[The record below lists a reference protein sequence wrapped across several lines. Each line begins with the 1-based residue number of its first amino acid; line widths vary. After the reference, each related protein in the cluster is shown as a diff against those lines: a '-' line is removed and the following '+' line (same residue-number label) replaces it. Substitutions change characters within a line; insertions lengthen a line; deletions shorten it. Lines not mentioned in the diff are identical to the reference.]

1 MANSLKSRARLVIE
15 NLGLYYFLERYRFN
29 RFRNVKN
36 EISSS
41 FFFRNKKISSKN
53 KTPIKNSCILIVVPS
68 RYANKKTWQNSKG
81 NIFFEIYKSA
91 SETFQNSSVK
101 YFFVKSNLTNW
112 KFELGEYVSRTEFDY
127 IIMDAEIDPDGS
139 GEWTLDS
146 FLIENVFNWEG
157 KFIWISMDSVLT
169 THKLRID
176 RISRIRPGSIVVAI
190 DRKSNYGFRRSKE
203 LISPIFLPISNATIA
218 SIDKKFGKAPM
229 RKFGLTFFGTV
240 YGYRELELDNLL
252 KMNINIITNPHKSS
266 SKLPSYEDYL
276 KQFIFFN
283 STLNFSRNSR
293 HNINQ
298 LKSRILEAA
307 IFGCFVVTDEDELWS
322 KFFPLDSG
330 IFYFSTRSE
339 LVAICNYLNSTDV
352 NYNFREV
359 YKKLAR
365 ESVNKEFWRRISAAT
380 M

>member
-1 MANSLKSRARLVIE
+1 MKSRARLVIE

-29 RFRNVKN
+29 KLRNVEN
-36 EISSS
+36 GISSN
-41 FFFRNKKISSKN
+41 FFLKKKKIKSDN
-53 KTPIKNSCILIVVPS
+53 NVPLKNSRILIIVPS
-68 RYANKKTWQNSKG
+68 RYANKKTWRNSNG
-81 NIFFEIYKSA
+81 NIFFEIYQSA
-91 SETFQNSSVK
+91 LETFQNSHVE
-101 YFFVKSNLTNW
+101 YFFVKPNSTNW
-112 KFELGEYVSRTEFDY
+112 KFELGEYVSYTEFDY
-127 IIMDAEIDPDGS
+127 LVMDAEIDPDGS
-139 GEWTLDS
+139 SKWTLDS

-218 SIDKKFGKAPM
+218 NIDKKFGKAPM
-229 RKFGLTFFGTV
+229 RKSGLTFFGTV

-252 KMNINIITNPHKSS
+252 KMNINIIINPHKSS
-266 SKLPSYEDYL
+266 SKTPSYEDYL
-276 KQFIFFN
+276 KQFILFN

-307 IFGCFVVTDEDELWS
+307 IFGCFVITDEDELWRE
-322 KFFPLDSG
+322 FFPLNSG
-330 IFYFSTRSE
+330 IYPFSSYSD
-339 LVAICNYLNSTDV
+339 LVDTYNLSVLTVYSDVFRTAYINY
-352 NYNFREV
+352 
-359 YKKLAR
+359 AR
-365 ESVNKEFWRRISAAT
+365 EEVNTQFWLRIASALQ
-380 M
+380 